1 MSIVYIAT
9 KEDVTRVFE
18 NLEDAKSYAYNESDI
33 KTVNFTRTQPKQ
45 VQVSFET
52 KEEHMLKWI
61 EKLFSKVHPSR
72 LIGKDSLLR
81 TYVNEFVEE
90 YPNCNP
96 LIIKARDILN
106 TEYVVDT
113 PKTLVKDSNIFKLQT
128 IADDISEY
136 FAKYFVEQ

>member
-1 MSIVYIAT
+1 MSIVYITT
-9 KEDVTRVFE
+9 KEDITRVFE
-18 NLEDAKSYAYNESDI
+18 NLDEAKSYADNETDI
-33 KTVNFTRTQPKQ
+33 KTVNFTKTQPKQ

-61 EKLFSKVHPSR
+61 EKLFSKVHPSK
-72 LIGKDSLLR
+72 LIGSESLLR

-106 TEYVVDT
+106 SKYVPDT
-113 PKTLVKDSNIFKLQT
+113 SNTLVRASNIFKLQT
-128 IADDISEY
+128 IADDIAEY
-136 FAKYFVEQ
+136 FSEP

>member
-1 MSIVYIAT
+1 MSIVFIAT

-18 NLEDAKSYAYNESDI
+18 NLDDAKSYADNESDI
-33 KTVNFTRTQPKQ
+33 KSVNFTRTQPKR

-72 LIGKDSLLR
+72 LIGCESLLR

-96 LIIKARDILN
+96 LIIRAMYILN
-106 TEYVVDT
+106 SEYIPDT
-113 PKTLVKDSNIFKLQT
+113 SKTLVKDSNIFKMQT
-128 IADDISEY
+128 IADDITEY
-136 FAKYFVEQ
+136 FSKS